1 MRRIATIAIL
11 LCAAACR
18 GRTEPEQAVARY
30 AAAIKR
36 GDCETVWSTLSRETQ
51 LAYESVVQHPSYLTP
66 KSPKEAAC
74 NGARVEDWRLSRMRT
89 IPSGSNRV
97 TVLVKRAER
106 TGPSLPGW
114 SPIFTKYVNDPI
126 AVVFEDGAWRV
137 EEQHVV
143 EMVAARRAAIDR
155 DLRARQEALRERER
169 RLRESVQP

>member
-1 MRRIATIAIL
+1 
-11 LCAAACR
+11 
-18 GRTEPEQAVARY
+18 
-30 AAAIKR
+30 
-36 GDCETVWSTLSRETQ
+36 
-51 LAYESVVQHPSYLTP
+51 
-66 KSPKEAAC
+66 
-74 NGARVEDWRLSRMRT
+74 MRT
-89 IPSGSNRV
+89 IPGGSNRV

-143 EMVAARRAAIDR
+143 DMVAARRAAIDR